1 MTGLQRASRWLG
13 SVENALAQL
22 SALALLGIMLV
33 VVADVAFRYFLS
45 SPLLFAYDLISMYL
59 VVVVFYFALPD
70 TLHRHGHIAID
81 FFQPRLPA
89 RLRFAGEAFGYAAGA
104 LVMALIAWKL
114 TERCWTAFEK
124 GEVPAT
130 TIAWPIWLSYL
141 PAAIGCWLFTAR
153 ALYRAIGHLASM
165 LAGRALVELPPPPIG
180 AETETETDGDS
191 EQGARRASPG
201 ASR

>member
-13 SVENALAQL
+13 AVENLLAQL
-22 SALALLGIMLV
+22 SALAMFAIMLV
-33 VVADVAFRYFLS
+33 VVADVSFRYFLS

-59 VVVVFYFALPD
+59 VVIVFYFALPD

-81 FFQPRLPA
+81 FFQPRLPV

-104 LVMALIAWKL
+104 LVMALISWKL
-114 TERCWTAFEK
+114 TERCWIAFERN
-124 GEVPAT
+124 EVPAT

-153 ALYRAIGHLASM
+153 AAYRAIGHLTSM
-165 LAGRALVELPPPPIG
+165 VAGHALVELPPPPIG
-180 AETETETDGDS
+180 S
-191 EQGARRASPG
+191 EEEPAG
-201 ASR
+201 ASTVQEASR

>member
-1 MTGLQRASRWLG
+1 MTGLQRASRWLS

-22 SALALLGIMLV
+22 SALAMFAIMLV
-33 VVADVAFRYFLS
+33 VVADVSFRYFLS

-59 VVVVFYFALPD
+59 VVIVFYFALPD

-104 LVMALIAWKL
+104 LVMALISWKL
-114 TERCWTAFEK
+114 TERCWIAFERN
-124 GEVPAT
+124 EVPAT

-153 ALYRAIGHLASM
+153 AAYRAVGHLASM
-165 LAGRALVELPPPPIG
+165 IAGRALVELPPPPIG
-180 AETETETDGDS
+180 S
-191 EQGARRASPG
+191 EEEPAG
-201 ASR
+201 ASTAQEGSR

>member
-13 SVENALAQL
+13 AVENLLAQL
-22 SALALLGIMLV
+22 SALAMFAIMLV
-33 VVADVAFRYFLS
+33 VVADVSFRYFLS

-59 VVVVFYFALPD
+59 VVIVFYFALPD

-81 FFQPRLPA
+81 FFQTRLPV

-104 LVMALIAWKL
+104 LVMALISWKL
-114 TERCWTAFEK
+114 TERCWIAFERN
-124 GEVPAT
+124 EVPAT

-153 ALYRAIGHLASM
+153 AAYRAIGHLTSM
-165 LAGRALVELPPPPIG
+165 VAGHALVELPPPPIG
-180 AETETETDGDS
+180 S
-191 EQGARRASPG
+191 EEEPAG
-201 ASR
+201 ASTVQEASR